1 MDSIKKNAISLENN
15 KISQNEIEENTLNEK
30 NNVDSEMKIENE
42 NSKNSIISEKM
53 NLSHEEE
60 FKKTKSS
67 NDSYNNIDNSY
78 GDNYSTAN
86 SNVEIDI
93 IKSKQN
99 LNKEGIEYNVFGKNK
114 IKEDMTIIKEDKINF
129 NTQNEEEYIKDI
141 FENLIKEE
149 KNMINIINPNYFEY
163 QKDINQSMR
172 SILIDWLIDVH
183 NKLNFKPETLY
194 MTIYIIDSYLSQKI
208 IQRKRFQLLGVTAL
222 LISTKFN
229 EVYSRR
235 LIDYVFITDNAYT
248 IEDIKIMEKEISK
261 TLNFNFLIPSAL
273 SFYEII
279 SKNIGITGDKD
290 KYNFGEFLI
299 QSFLIDFRSLSY
311 SYSTIAYTSCY
322 LVMKFYQ
329 MKNYQICF
337 DNKFYSVKNNSNI
350 VFDNNGNGVIKEC
363 AQNMCRV
370 ISEMVNSNYQ
380 STIKKYSGFNF
391 YDIIK
396 NIFDVNKK

>member
-1 MDSIKKNAISLENN
+1 MDSIKKNVISLENN
-15 KISQNEIEENTLNEK
+15 KINQNEIEENTLNEK
-30 NNVDSEMKIENE
+30 NNVDLEMKIENE

-99 LNKEGIEYNVFGKNK
+99 LNKEGIEYNIFGKNK

-149 KNMINIINPNYFEY
+149 KNMINTINPNYFEY

-273 SFYEII
+273 SFY
-279 SKNIGITGDKD
+279 G
-290 KYNFGEFLI
+290 
-299 QSFLIDFRSLSY
+299 RCRLSGAAAVQY
-311 SYSTIAYTSCY
+311 DGQCQACSDGSASGHG
-322 LVMKFYQ
+322 
-329 MKNYQICF
+329 CF
-337 DNKFYSVKNNSNI
+337 HA
-350 VFDNNGNGVIKEC
+350 C
-363 AQNMCRV
+363 
-370 ISEMVNSNYQ
+370 
-380 STIKKYSGFNF
+380 
-391 YDIIK
+391 
-396 NIFDVNKK
+396 